1 MRSVVKSLGI
11 LAILLAAISAGA
23 QESALINVPFAFA
36 ANGKTLPAG
45 QYRMSINEAGTIVTL
60 SGEGHTIFLSP
71 LPGALSPNDPNFARF
86 QQSGSEWLLREL
98 AIGGV
103 GQRVPSKRNKQLV
116 AGLPVHPET
125 QTAAGGEN

>member
-11 LAILLAAISAGA
+11 MAILLAAISAGA
-23 QESALINVPFAFA
+23 QESARVNVPFAFT
-36 ANGKTLPAG
+36 ANGKTMAAG
-45 QYRMSINEAGTIVTL
+45 QYRLSINEAATIVTL
-60 SGEGHTIFLSP
+60 SGEGHTVFLSA
-71 LPGALSPNDPNFARF
+71 LPGDLSPNHPNFARF

-103 GQRVPSKRNKQLV
+103 GQRVPSKRSKPLI
-116 AGLPVHPET
+116 AGVPVVPEG